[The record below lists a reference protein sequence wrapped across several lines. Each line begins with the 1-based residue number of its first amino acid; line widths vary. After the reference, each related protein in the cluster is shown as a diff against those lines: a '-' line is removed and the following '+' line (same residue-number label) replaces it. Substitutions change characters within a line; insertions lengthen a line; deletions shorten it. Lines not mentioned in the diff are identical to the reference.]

1 MRLRRPHRSAL
12 IVALAASASLLLGA
26 CGGGASAG
34 GGNDGKISVVASTN
48 VYGSIIS
55 AIGGDKVSV
64 YSIIDRPD
72 ADPHS
77 YEATPQD
84 KLAMS
89 KAAFGVENGGGYDDF
104 FGQLASGVLADDKIV
119 NVASLSGMDT
129 GAADFNEHLWYSF
142 PVMDT
147 LADQLVARL
156 SAADPAGAA
165 AFKDNA
171 ATFKK
176 QLGAL
181 EGQLAT
187 VKKSYDGTPAAI
199 TEPVPLYMLTA
210 AGLVNKTPEAYS
222 KAVEDGND
230 VPAAVLLKTT
240 ALFSSHEVKLLA
252 YNTQTEGPQTKAVLD
267 AAQGAGIPVLDVS
280 ETLPAN
286 TSYLQWMTA
295 NVGNLLKAL
304 AG

>member
-1 MRLRRPHRSAL
+1 MLRCRPLRSTAL
-12 IVALAASASLLLGA
+12 LAAAVATAGLLSA
-26 CGGGASAG
+26 CGGGTAASPPA
-34 GGNDGKISVVASTN
+34 DGKVQVVASTN

-55 AIGGDKVSV
+55 AIGGDKVNV
-64 YSIIDRPD
+64 YSIINRPD

-104 FGQLASGVLADDKIV
+104 FGQLASGVLANDKIV
-119 NVASLSGMDT
+119 NVASLSGLDT
-129 GAADFNEHLWYSF
+129 SATDFNEHLWYSF

-156 SAADPAGAA
+156 SAADPSGATE
-165 AFKDNA
+165 FKDNA
-171 ATFKK
+171 TTFKT
-176 QLGAL
+176 QVGEL

-187 VKKSYDGTPAAI
+187 LKKTHDGTPVAI

-222 KAVEDGND
+222 SAIEEGND
-230 VPAAVLLKTT
+230 VPATVLLQTT
-240 ALFSSHEVKLLA
+240 ALFSNHDVKLLA
-252 YNTQTEGPQTKAVLD
+252 YNTQTESAQTQSVLN
-267 AAQGAGIPVLDVS
+267 AAQSAGIPVFDVT
-280 ETLPAN
+280 ETLPAD

-295 NVGNLLKAL
+295 NVAKLQKDLSG
-304 AG
+304 

>member
-1 MRLRRPHRSAL
+1 MLRRRPLRSTAL
-12 IVALAASASLLLGA
+12 LAAAVATAGLLSA
-26 CGGGASAG
+26 CGGGSAATPAA
-34 GGNDGKISVVASTN
+34 DGKIQVVASTN
-48 VYGSIIS
+48 VYGSIVS

-64 YSIIDRPD
+64 YSIINRPD

-119 NVASLSGMDT
+119 NVATLSGMDT
-129 GAADFNEHLWYSF
+129 KAADFNEHFWYSF
-142 PVMDT
+142 PVIDT
-147 LADQLVARL
+147 LADQLVVRL
-156 SAADPAGAA
+156 SAADPSAA
-165 AFKDNA
+165 AEFKDNA
-171 ATFKK
+171 AAFKAQMGGLQGK
-176 QLGAL
+176 
-181 EGQLAT
+181 LAT
-187 VKKSYDGTPAAI
+187 LKKTHDGTPVAI

-210 AGLVNKTPEAYS
+210 AGLVNRTPEDYS
-222 KAVEDGND
+222 KAIEAGND
-230 VPAAVLLKTT
+230 VPASVLLKTT
-240 ALFSSHEVKLLA
+240 SLFGNHQVKLLA
-252 YNTQTEGPQTKAVLD
+252 YNTQTESPQTEAVLN

-286 TSYLQWMTA
+286 AGYLQWMTA
-295 NVGNLLKAL
+295 NVASLQKDL